1 MRRKSAAWM
10 VALGVGLGV
19 AAPIAA
25 YADSAD
31 TKVPMEK
38 LPEAVQQTVQQR
50 AQGAD
55 VKEVAR
61 LSDDGKLYKA
71 EIKKKDFTEYLYIEQ
86 TGKVVGEHVSK

>member
-1 MRRKSAAWM
+1 MIRKSAAWM

-31 TKVPMEK
+31 TKVPMQQV
-38 LPEAVQQTVQQR
+38 PEAVRQTVQQR

-55 VKEVAR
+55 IKEVAR
-61 LSDDGKLYKA
+61 LSDDGKLFTA
-71 EIKKKDFTEYLYIEQ
+71 EIKKKDTTEYLYIEQ
-86 TGKVVGEHVSK
+86 SGKVVGEHVSK